1 MLARGVCVLREMCGE
16 RLLAKE
22 SVGARGCWRKRVLAR
37 EERVAR
43 KIVGERGESGERLS
57 AKESVG
63 ERLYMPGEG
72 CVMGESVEW
81 NLIDG
86 MAVCSRGE

>member
-1 MLARGVCVLREMCGE
+1 MLARGACVLREMCGE
-16 RLLAKE
+16 RVLAKE
-22 SVGARGCWRKRVLAR
+22 SVGA
-37 EERVAR
+37 
-43 KIVGERGESGERLS
+43 
-57 AKESVG
+57 
-63 ERLYMPGEG
+63 RLYMPGEG

>member
-1 MLARGVCVLREMCGE
+1 MILPEGLC
-16 RLLAKE
+16 
-22 SVGARGCWRKRVLAR
+22 
-37 EERVAR
+37 
-43 KIVGERGESGERLS
+43 VGERGVRGAKDCRRERR
-57 AKESVG
+57 EWREIVG

>member
-1 MLARGVCVLREMCGE
+1 MLARGAC
-16 RLLAKE
+16 
-22 SVGARGCWRKRVLAR
+22 
-37 EERVAR
+37 VAR
-43 KIVGERGESGERLS
+43 KIVGERGEGGERLS

-72 CVMGESVEW
+72 CVMGEGVER